1 LKLTFLTLFPQM
13 IEPFFNASIMK
24 RAVSESLIDYEII
37 NFRNFASGVH
47 QKTDDYVF
55 GGGAGQ
61 LLMPDP
67 LFKALDSLDAKGRNG
82 GKKRVV
88 FPTPS
93 GKLFNQSYAENLSKE
108 DELIFI
114 CGHYEGLDQRV
125 IDEYVTDEI
134 SIGDYVLSAGETSA
148 LVIVDALYRL
158 IDGVIS
164 KESLDEESFS
174 NGLLEYPQYTK
185 PRSYCAKD
193 VPSVL
198 LSGHERHITEWR
210 FGKRLEKTLL
220 NRPDLLSRASLSIK
234 ERQELLKILVK
245 EDF

>member
-1 LKLTFLTLFPQM
+1 MKLTFLTLFPQM

-37 NFRNFASGVH
+37 NFRDFASGAH